1 MFAARK
7 SSPLSFFSTRLL
19 EQIESEDEEERRI
32 KMNFSLALMKHA
44 DQEGKDLEVTYSRI
58 LTMLKA
64 DVDYP
69 QVRVG

>member
-7 SSPLSFFSTRLL
+7 SSPLSFFSSRLL
-19 EQIESEDEEERRI
+19 EQIESDDDEERRI

-44 DQEGKDLEVTYSRI
+44 NEEGKDLEVTYQRV

-64 DVDYP
+64 DVGIN
-69 QVRVG
+69 VG